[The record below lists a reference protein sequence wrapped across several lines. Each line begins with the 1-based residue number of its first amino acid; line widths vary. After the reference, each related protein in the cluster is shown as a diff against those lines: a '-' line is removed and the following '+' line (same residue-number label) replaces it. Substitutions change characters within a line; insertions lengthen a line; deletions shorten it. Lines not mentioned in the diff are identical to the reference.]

1 MLWHIQYLI
10 GLIVCKQL
18 QFLSMRLKNVANLD
32 LEWETLVKVGERI
45 TAQICSSEIMW
56 IGGVTSLFHYIA
68 VLKIRTFLLVHQ
80 MIEYL
85 QLF

>member
-1 MLWHIQYLI
+1 
-10 GLIVCKQL
+10 
-18 QFLSMRLKNVANLD
+18 MRLKNVANLD
-32 LEWETLVKVGERI
+32 LELETLVQVGERI

-80 MIEYL
+80 MIECL